1 MRHIEHN
8 MSAVFWCGVCVCVW
22 VKTLKA
28 SDWLLR
34 FLEGLA
40 SFDFAGCRVQFR
52 PALMYQHLEARLLMG
67 LLSIPL
73 RPLEGPATLTTELDD
88 FHPPKD
94 WVVFHFNVCLEW
106 HKDQV
111 SRTFSSWNLRSQDFR
126 SFRPVF

>member
-1 MRHIEHN
+1 M
-8 MSAVFWCGVCVCVW
+8 W

-52 PALMYQHLEARLLMG
+52 PALMYQHLEEGVKCLGSARLLMG